1 MSNNRTFF
9 KEVRE
14 GHMSLLDIFSDVFKR
29 HTPEE
34 SAQVLIAGTA
44 LTTPRESEMLSNW
57 QKPFM
62 FARFLLSCAIVIA
75 LSYFMAKRGWPGMDT
90 VLVLLACVGPISV
103 LLLTWELNV
112 PRNIS
117 LAEVLK
123 WVAVGGIMSLIA
135 TMLFNLVLD
144 VFSTL
149 GEFTTESASWA
160 AVVEEPAK
168 LAIVFYI
175 IWKKDYKFILNGILV
190 GMAIGTGFAVME
202 TLSYIMRYTLAEGYM
217 SGLDVAIAR
226 GLGSF
231 SSHGTYAAIYGG
243 GLMIA
248 KGSHK
253 LNLGHIFHLDH
264 LVYFIAAMI
273 LHACNNSMTVQYF
286 MYTYMG
292 EYGWVITE
300 TLVMFALLFLPLIKR
315 GVNQV
320 VEVCAKHNGGRVTM
334 AVNRGP
340 AVVGNATPAAFTV
353 EGVAG
358 PMAGRTFP
366 LHSRLTIG
374 RAGTCDIS
382 LPNCSNVSSNHCVIQ
397 VQGGQITVTDLGSTN
412 GTYINSQRLTP
423 NQQVPVF
430 GGTVIYLG
438 NQSCGFVI
446 R

>member
-9 KEVRE
+9 KEARE

-57 QKPFM
+57 QKPFI
-62 FARFLLSCAIVIA
+62 FARFLLGCAIVIA
-75 LSYFMAKRGWPGMDT
+75 LSYFMAIKGWPGMDT
-90 VLVLLACVGPISV
+90 VLVLLAIVAPVSI

-117 LAEVLK
+117 LADVLK
-123 WVAVGGIMSLIA
+123 WVAIGGIMSLIF
-135 TMLFNLVLD
+135 TVLFNVALD
-144 VFSTL
+144 IFSFL
-149 GEFTTESASWA
+149 GEFSTESATWA

-168 LAIVFYI
+168 LAIVYYI
-175 IWKKDYKFILNGILV
+175 VKKKDYKFVLNGILV
-190 GMAIGTGFAVME
+190 GMAVGTGFAVME
-202 TLSYIMRYTLAEGYM
+202 TLAYIMRYAFAYGYEA
-217 SGLDVAIAR
+217 GLEVAILRA
-226 GLGSF
+226 LGSF

-243 GLMIA
+243 GLVMA

-253 LNLGHIFHLDH
+253 LQLGHLFHLDH
-264 LVYFIAAMI
+264 LVYLIAAMI
-273 LHACNNSMTVQYF
+273 LHACNNSIVVQAF
-286 MYTYMG
+286 LAMELG
-292 EYGWVITE
+292 EYAWIIIE
-300 TLVMFALLFLPLIKR
+300 TLIMYALLFLPLIKK

-320 VEVCAKHNGGRVTM
+320 VDVCTAHNGGRVTM
-334 AVNRGP
+334 AVNRAP
-340 AVVGNATPAAFTV
+340 TPVGRSATAAFTV
-353 EGVAG
+353 ECVAG
-358 PMAGRTFP
+358 PMAGRSFP
-366 LHSRLTIG
+366 LHGRLTIG

-382 LPNCSNVSSNHCVIQ
+382 LPNASSVSSNHCVIQ
-397 VQGGQITVTDLGSTN
+397 VSGGQVTVTDLGSTN
-412 GTYINSQRLTP
+412 GTYINGQRLSP

-438 NQSCGFVI
+438 NQSCGFAI

>member
-57 QKPFM
+57 QKPFI
-62 FARFLLSCAIVIA
+62 FARFLLAVAIVIA
-75 LSYFMAKRGWPGMDT
+75 GSYFMAIKGWPGMDT
-90 VLVLLACVGPISV
+90 VLVLLACVGPVTV

-117 LAEVLK
+117 LAEVLT
-123 WVAVGGIMSLIA
+123 WVGVGGIMSLIF
-135 TMLFNLVLD
+135 TVLFNVALD
-144 VFSTL
+144 IFSVL
-149 GEFTTESASWA
+149 GEFTTESAAWA

-168 LAIVFYI
+168 LAVVYWI
-175 IWKKDYKFILNGILV
+175 IKKKDYKFILNGILV
-190 GMAIGTGFAVME
+190 GIAVGTGFAVME
-202 TLSYIMRYTLAEGYM
+202 TLAYIMRYTMAEGYM
-217 SGLDVAIAR
+217 AGLDVAIRR

-253 LNLGHIFHLDH
+253 LNFTHLFHLDH
-264 LVYFIAAMI
+264 LVYLAAAMI
-273 LHACNNSMTVQYF
+273 LHACNNSLVVQVFLEIELGKYA
-286 MYTYMG
+286 
-292 EYGWVITE
+292 WVILE
-300 TLVMFALLFLPLIKR
+300 TAIMFGLLFLPLVKR

-320 VEVCAKHNGGRVTM
+320 VEISAKHNGGRVTM

-340 AVVGNATPAAFTV
+340 APVGRGAAAAFHV

-358 PMAGRTFP
+358 PLEGRTFP
-366 LHSRLTIG
+366 LHSRVTVG
-374 RAGTCDIS
+374 RAPICDIS
-382 LPNCSNVSSNHCVIQ
+382 LPDCSNVSSNHCVIQ
-397 VQGGQITVTDLGSTN
+397 VSNGQITVTDLGSTN
-412 GTYINSQRLTP
+412 GTYINGQRLSP
-423 NQQVPVF
+423 NQPVPVF

-438 NQSCGFVI
+438 NQSCGFAI